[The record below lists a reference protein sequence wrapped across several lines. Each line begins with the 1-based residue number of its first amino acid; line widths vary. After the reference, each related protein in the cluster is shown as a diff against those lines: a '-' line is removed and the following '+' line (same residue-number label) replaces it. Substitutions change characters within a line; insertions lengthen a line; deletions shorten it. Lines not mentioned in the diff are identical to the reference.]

1 MRRIDLHCYPG
12 TDVWIASQGPYVSA
26 LGQYW
31 GKEWVAKSES
41 QVVADVEAAG
51 VEAVLVA
58 FDIESLTGA
67 PPCGNDYVAALRD
80 RHPGTFIQA
89 WGAVDPLK
97 GEAAIDSACSAVKD
111 HHVLG
116 FHFHPI
122 MGHFAVDE
130 PALNPLFETIA
141 GLRVP
146 VMIDVGTTGMGAGMP
161 GGMGARL
168 EHARPLAIDNL
179 AARFPSLTIVAA
191 HPGWP
196 WTDEMTAVALH
207 KGNVY
212 WELSG
217 WAPKYFPP
225 SLRADIRGRLREKIM
240 FGSDHP
246 SLPYERILREWDELG
261 YDQSVMDLVF
271 HGNAERVLGLLL
283 LRRASHGR
291 TRRRA
296 ADRDVAAAHHGK
308 RRGRVH
314 QVPGGPDRVRGGI
327 GGRGADGVRLS
338 QGRAGRAGG
347 QRAGQVHDAAA
358 ERRALQLGAGPAAGA
373 RGGRAARAA
382 DRRVVHG
389 GVEEDGGELSGK
401 HRDLF
406 SMRAIDFHVRADRYR
421 RLEIRAVLLAWDAA
435 RLLS

>member
-12 TDVWIASQGPYVSA
+12 TREWIASQGPYVEA

-31 GKEWVAKSES
+31 GKEWVGKSEDD
-41 QVVADVEAAG
+41 VVADVSAAG

-58 FDIESLTGA
+58 FDIESVTGA
-67 PPCGNDYVAALRD
+67 PPCTNSYVAALRD
-80 RHPGTFIQA
+80 RHPETFIGA
-89 WGAVDPLK
+89 WGAVDPFK
-97 GEAAIDSACSAVKD
+97 GEQAIADAVTAVRE

-122 MGHFAVDE
+122 MGHYAVDE

-141 GLRVP
+141 GLGVP

-161 GGMGARL
+161 GGLGARL
-168 EHARPLAIDNL
+168 EHARPLCVDNL
-179 AARFPSLTIVAA
+179 AARFPSLTIIAA

-225 SLRADIRGRLREKIM
+225 SLRTDIRGRLREKMM

-261 YDQSVMDLVF
+261 YDQSVLELVF
-271 HGNAERVLGLLL
+271 HANAERVLGL
-283 LRRASHGR
+283 
-291 TRRRA
+291 
-296 ADRDVAAAHHGK
+296 
-308 RRGRVH
+308 
-314 QVPGGPDRVRGGI
+314 
-327 GGRGADGVRLS
+327 
-338 QGRAGRAGG
+338 
-347 QRAGQVHDAAA
+347 
-358 ERRALQLGAGPAAGA
+358 
-373 RGGRAARAA
+373 
-382 DRRVVHG
+382 
-389 GVEEDGGELSGK
+389 
-401 HRDLF
+401 
-406 SMRAIDFHVRADRYR
+406 
-421 RLEIRAVLLAWDAA
+421 
-435 RLLS
+435 